1 MDPASADQLARPPRD
16 PRLEPRALVT
26 LVAAVGRGPGMF
38 VICLTAIAFGSL
50 AALRMLSG
58 AARR

>member
-1 MDPASADQLARPPRD
+1 MTLAWS
-16 PRLEPRALVT
+16 LGALVT

-58 AARR
+58 SARP